1 MDSLTTTTTT
11 AVAAATTSPA
21 QYQQQQFEPVLNL
34 PALSIFLLVAVLF
47 VALQWRISAISTA
60 AEARTVALDRL
71 RQLKAR
77 QLAGGAAAENDEDS
91 QVQEA
96 EEAYR
101 AAYWKVEELRTVVP
115 GVRVVSPPSQSLNRR
130 VMEENEAAAQQFLGI
145 APLEQEDNNSDDNKE
160 KTLSPV
166 LTAVLAV
173 IALSQIALL
182 LLFVAT
188 DPMLMG
194 GGVLGDTSSL
204 MEGVVDAVSGL
215 E

>member
-1 MDSLTTTTTT
+1 MDSVTTTTTT
-11 AVAAATTSPA
+11 AVAAATTPPA

-77 QLAGGAAAENDEDS
+77 QLAAGAAENEDNS

-101 AAYWKVEELRTVVP
+101 AAYWKVEQLRTVVP

-160 KTLSPV
+160 KTLSPL

-182 LLFVAT
+182 VLFVAT

-194 GGVLGDTSSL
+194 GGVLGDASSL